1 MAFPTAAMR
10 ARTHTRLRTK
20 SCVFFSSA
28 HHQQNTPHGE
38 TFLFPRLLAKR
49 LLFFEEICA
58 QLTTWGSWGP
68 RMENQHGD
76 VIAKGTSKWKSLGEQ
91 VAKLKEGE
99 SIILEPAGDPA
110 QEASKVRSGLNGVRA
125 CRLVRRAVQVVD
137 GKIVI
142 TRIGSWPML
151 SAFRH
156 TPIATG

>member
-1 MAFPTAAMR
+1 
-10 ARTHTRLRTK
+10 
-20 SCVFFSSA
+20 
-28 HHQQNTPHGE
+28 
-38 TFLFPRLLAKR
+38 
-49 LLFFEEICA
+49 
-58 QLTTWGSWGP
+58 
-68 RMENQHGD
+68 MENQHGD
-76 VIAKGTSKWKSLGEQ
+76 VIAKGISKWKSLGEQ

-156 TPIATG
+156 TPIAMG

>member
-1 MAFPTAAMR
+1 MR
-10 ARTHTRLRTK
+10 AVDDLGIT
-20 SCVFFSSA
+20 
-28 HHQQNTPHGE
+28 
-38 TFLFPRLLAKR
+38 
-49 LLFFEEICA
+49 
-58 QLTTWGSWGP
+58 WGP
-68 RMENQHGD
+68 RMENQQGET
-76 VIAKGTSKWKSLGEQ
+76 IAKGTSKWRSLGER

-125 CRLVRRAVQVVD
+125 CRMVRRAVQVVD

-156 TPIATG
+156 TPISMG